1 MESRYVMYLLFLL
14 KRLSNFT
21 YRTTKVRI
29 VIQFKQGMEEN
40 YMNVIQLKEDKFR
53 EALRLSEYAFQY
65 KVDEERLQQQLTKMK
80 ESHEIYGIMEGE
92 DLAAKLHLIPFH
104 IYIGKEK
111 FKMGGVAGV
120 ATYPEYRRSG
130 YVKELLQYSLQT
142 MKKDG
147 YTVSMLHPFAVS
159 FYRKYG
165 WELCANLV
173 TCHMTKSD
181 LVMKKQVNGTVKRF
195 NKENHPEEVEKL
207 YEVFAERFSGMLV
220 REKNWWLQAVYDD
233 LTLAIYY
240 DENKKAAGYML
251 YKIENYK
258 MTVEEFVPLRNE
270 ARNGLWNFICQHDS
284 MIKELEMTVSENEP
298 LLYSLQEP
306 RVKTEIKPYFMG
318 RIVDVEQFLKQY
330 ELSWNNVQQEVILH
344 ITDAFAPWNN
354 VSVRL
359 ANHEITIMKEE
370 TIDKGIKLDINALS
384 TIMFGYKR
392 PLELNELEFI
402 SGSEE
407 EIQAFE
413 NIVPVRKAFI
423 YDFF

>member
-1 MESRYVMYLLFLL
+1 
-14 KRLSNFT
+14 
-21 YRTTKVRI
+21 
-29 VIQFKQGMEEN
+29 
-40 YMNVIQLKEDKFR
+40 MNVIRLKEDKFR

-65 KVDEERLQQQLTKMK
+65 KVEEERMQQQLTRMK
-80 ESHEIYGIMEGE
+80 ESHEVYGIMEGE

-130 YVKELLQYSLQT
+130 YVKELLQHSLQT

-147 YTVSMLHPFAVS
+147 YTVSMLHPFAVA

-165 WELCANLV
+165 WELCADLLV
-173 TCHMTKSD
+173 CHMTKSD

-195 NKENHPEEVEKL
+195 SKEHHPEEVEKL
-207 YEVFAERFSGMLV
+207 YETFAERFSGMLI
-220 REKNWWLQAVYDD
+220 RNEKWWLQVVYDD

-240 DENKKAAGYML
+240 DKDKTAAGYML
-251 YKIENYK
+251 YKIENNK
-258 MTVEEFVPLRNE
+258 MTVEEFVPLHNE

-284 MIKELEMTVSENEP
+284 MIKELEMTVSKNEP
-298 LLYSLQEP
+298 LLYTLQEP

-330 ELSWNNVQQEVILH
+330 ELNWNNVQQEVILN
-344 ITDAFAPWNN
+344 ITDSFAPWNN

-359 ANHEITIMKEE
+359 ANYEITIIEE
-370 TIDKGIKLDINALS
+370 PMDKGIKLDINALS
-384 TIMFGYKR
+384 TILLGYKR
-392 PLELNELEFI
+392 PLELNELELI

-413 NIVPVRKAFI
+413 KIVPVREAFI

>member
-1 MESRYVMYLLFLL
+1 MV
-14 KRLSNFT
+14 
-21 YRTTKVRI
+21 
-29 VIQFKQGMEEN
+29 QFKQGMGEK
-40 YMNVIQLKEDKFR
+40 YMNVIRLKEDKFK
-53 EALRLSEYAFQY
+53 EAIRLSEYAFQY
-65 KVDEERLQQQLTKMK
+65 KVEEERLQQQLTKMK

-130 YVKELLQYSLQT
+130 YVKELLQHSLQT

-165 WELCANLV
+165 WELCANLLV
-173 TCHMTKSD
+173 CQMTKSD
-181 LVMKKQVNGTVKRF
+181 LVMKKQVNGNVKRF
-195 NKENHPEEVEKL
+195 NKENHSEEVEKL
-207 YEVFAERFSGMLV
+207 YETFAKRFSGMLV
-220 REKNWWLQAVYDD
+220 RDEKWWLQAVYDD

-240 DENKKAAGYML
+240 DENKRAAGYML
-251 YKIENYK
+251 YKIENSK
-258 MTVEEFVPLRNE
+258 MTVEEFVPLHNE

-284 MIKELEMTVSENEP
+284 MIKELEMTISENEP
-298 LLYSLQEP
+298 LLYTLQEP
-306 RVKTEIKPYFMG
+306 RVKAEIKPYFMG

-330 ELSWNNVQQEVILH
+330 ELNWNNVQQEVILH
-344 ITDAFAPWNN
+344 ITDSFAPWNN

-413 NIVPVRKAFI
+413 NIVPARKAFI

>member
-1 MESRYVMYLLFLL
+1 
-14 KRLSNFT
+14 
-21 YRTTKVRI
+21 
-29 VIQFKQGMEEN
+29 
-40 YMNVIQLKEDKFR
+40 MNVIRLKEDKFK

-130 YVKELLQYSLQT
+130 YVKELLQNSLQT

-147 YTVSMLHPFAVS
+147 YTVSMLHPFAVA

-165 WELCANLV
+165 WELCANLLI
-173 TCHMTKSD
+173 CHMTKSD

-207 YEVFAERFSGMLV
+207 YETFAARFSGMLV
-220 REKNWWLQAVYDD
+220 RDEKWWLQAVYDD

-240 DENKKAAGYML
+240 DENKTAAGYML
-251 YKIENYK
+251 YKVENSK
-258 MTVEEFVPLRNE
+258 MTVEEFVPLHNE

-284 MIKELEMTVSENEP
+284 MIKELEMTISENEP
-298 LLYSLQEP
+298 LLYTLQEP
-306 RVKTEIKPYFMG
+306 RVKAEIKPYFMG

-330 ELSWNNVQQEVILH
+330 ELNWNNVQQEVLIH
-344 ITDAFAPWNN
+344 ITDSFAPWNN

-392 PLELNELEFI
+392 PLQLNELEFI

>member
-1 MESRYVMYLLFLL
+1 
-14 KRLSNFT
+14 
-21 YRTTKVRI
+21 
-29 VIQFKQGMEEN
+29 
-40 YMNVIQLKEDKFR
+40 MNVIRLKEDKFR
-53 EALRLSEYAFQY
+53 EVLRLSEYAFQY
-65 KVDEERLQQQLTKMK
+65 KVDEDRLHQQITKMK
-80 ESHEIYGIMEGE
+80 ESHEVYGIMEGE
-92 DLAAKLHLIPFH
+92 NLAAKLHLIPFH

-130 YVKELLQYSLQT
+130 YVKELLQHSLQT

-165 WELCANLV
+165 WELCANLLV
-173 TCHMTKSD
+173 CHMTKSD

-207 YEVFAERFSGMLV
+207 YETFAERFFGTLV
-220 REKNWWLQAVYDD
+220 RSEKWWLQAVYDD

-240 DENKKAAGYML
+240 DQNKTAAGYIL

-258 MTVEEFVPLRNE
+258 MTVDEFVPLHNE

-284 MIKELEMTVSENEP
+284 MIKDLEMTVSENEP
-298 LLYSLQEP
+298 LLYTLQEP
-306 RVKTEIKPYFMG
+306 RVKIEIKPYFMG

-330 ELSWNNVQQEVILH
+330 ELNWNNAQQEVILH
-344 ITDAFAPWNN
+344 IIDSFAPWNN
-354 VSVRL
+354 VTVSL
-359 ANHEITIMKEE
+359 ANHEITIIEE
-370 TIDKGIKLDINALS
+370 EIKDKGIRLDINALS

-392 PLELNELEFI
+392 PLELNELELI

-407 EIQAFE
+407 EIRAFE
-413 NIVPVRKAFI
+413 DIVPVREAFI

>member
-1 MESRYVMYLLFLL
+1 
-14 KRLSNFT
+14 
-21 YRTTKVRI
+21 
-29 VIQFKQGMEEN
+29 
-40 YMNVIQLKEDKFR
+40 MNVIQLKEDKFR

-130 YVKELLQYSLQT
+130 YVKELLQHSLQT

-240 DENKKAAGYML
+240 DENKRAVGYML

-258 MTVEEFVPLRNE
+258 MTVEEFVPLHNE

-330 ELSWNNVQQEVILH
+330 ELNWNNVQQEVILH

-354 VSVRL
+354 VTVRL
-359 ANHEITIMKEE
+359 ANHEITIVEE
-370 TIDKGIKLDINALS
+370 TTEKGIKLDINALS
-384 TIMFGYKR
+384 AIMFGYKR
-392 PLELNELEFI
+392 PLELNELELI
-402 SGSEE
+402 SGSDEA
-407 EIQAFE
+407 IRSIE
-413 NIVPVRKAFI
+413 NLVPVRKPFI

>member
-1 MESRYVMYLLFLL
+1 
-14 KRLSNFT
+14 
-21 YRTTKVRI
+21 
-29 VIQFKQGMEEN
+29 
-40 YMNVIQLKEDKFR
+40 MNVIRLKKDKFR

-65 KVDEERLQQQLTKMK
+65 KVEGERMQQQLTKMK
-80 ESHEIYGIMEGE
+80 ESHEVYGIMEGE

-104 IYIGKEK
+104 IYIGKER

-130 YVKELLQYSLQT
+130 YVKELLQHSLQT

-147 YTVSMLHPFAVS
+147 YTVSMLHPFAVA

-165 WELCANLV
+165 WELCADLLV
-173 TCHMTKSD
+173 CHMTKSD

-195 NKENHPEEVEKL
+195 NKEHHPEEVEKL
-207 YEVFAERFSGMLV
+207 YETFAERFSGMLV
-220 REKNWWLQAVYDD
+220 RNEKWWLQAVYDD

-240 DENKKAAGYML
+240 DENKTAAGYML
-251 YKIENYK
+251 YKIENNK
-258 MTVEEFVPLRNE
+258 MIVEEFVPLHNE

-284 MIKELEMTVSENEP
+284 MIKELEMTVSKNEP
-298 LLYSLQEP
+298 LLYTLQEP

-330 ELSWNNVQQEVILH
+330 ELNWNNVQQEVILH
-344 ITDAFAPWNN
+344 ITDSFAPWNN

-359 ANHEITIMKEE
+359 ANYEITIIEE
-370 TIDKGIKLDINALS
+370 PMDKGIKLDINALS
-384 TIMFGYKR
+384 TILFGYKR
-392 PLELNELEFI
+392 PLELNELELI

-407 EIQAFE
+407 EIRAFE
-413 NIVPVRKAFI
+413 NVVPVHKPFI

>member
-1 MESRYVMYLLFLL
+1 
-14 KRLSNFT
+14 
-21 YRTTKVRI
+21 
-29 VIQFKQGMEEN
+29 
-40 YMNVIQLKEDKFR
+40 MNVIQLKEDKFR

-65 KVDEERLQQQLTKMK
+65 KVNEERLQQQITRMK

-104 IYIGKEK
+104 IYIGKET

-130 YVKELLQYSLQT
+130 YVKELLQHSLQT

-147 YTVSMLHPFAVS
+147 YTVSMLHPFSVS

-165 WELCANLV
+165 WELCANLLV
-173 TCHMTKSD
+173 CHMTKSD

-207 YEVFAERFSGMLV
+207 YEIFAERFSGMLV
-220 REKNWWLQAVYDD
+220 REKNWWLQVVYDD
-233 LTLAIYY
+233 LALAIYY
-240 DENKKAAGYML
+240 DENKTAAGYML

-258 MTVEEFVPLRNE
+258 MTVEEFVPLHNE

-298 LLYSLQEP
+298 LLYTLQEP
-306 RVKTEIKPYFMG
+306 RVKTEVKPYFMG

-330 ELSWNNVQQEVILH
+330 ELNWNNVQQEVILH

-354 VSVRL
+354 VTVRL
-359 ANHEITIMKEE
+359 ANHEITIVEE
-370 TIDKGIKLDINALS
+370 TTEKGIKLDINALS

-392 PLELNELEFI
+392 PLELNELELI

-407 EIQAFE
+407 AMRSFE
-413 NIVPVRKAFI
+413 NLVPVRKPFI

>member
-1 MESRYVMYLLFLL
+1 
-14 KRLSNFT
+14 
-21 YRTTKVRI
+21 
-29 VIQFKQGMEEN
+29 
-40 YMNVIQLKEDKFR
+40 MNVIRLKEDKFK

-65 KVDEERLQQQLTKMK
+65 KVEEERLQQQLTKMK
-80 ESHEIYGIMEGE
+80 EIHEIYGIMEGE

-165 WELCANLV
+165 WELCANLLV
-173 TCHMTKSD
+173 CQMTKSD
-181 LVMKKQVNGTVKRF
+181 LVMKKQVNGNVKRF
-195 NKENHPEEVEKL
+195 NKENHSEEVEKL
-207 YEVFAERFSGMLV
+207 YETFAKRFSGMLV
-220 REKNWWLQAVYDD
+220 RDEKWWLQAVYDD

-240 DENKKAAGYML
+240 DENKRAAGYML
-251 YKIENYK
+251 YKIENSK
-258 MTVEEFVPLRNE
+258 MTVEEFVPLHNE
-270 ARNGLWNFICQHDS
+270 ARNGLWNFIRQHDS
-284 MIKELEMTVSENEP
+284 MIKELEMTISENEP
-298 LLYSLQEP
+298 LLYTLQEP
-306 RVKTEIKPYFMG
+306 RVKAEIKPYFMG

-330 ELSWNNVQQEVILH
+330 ELNWNNVQQEVILH
-344 ITDAFAPWNN
+344 ITDSFAPWNN

-359 ANHEITIMKEE
+359 ANREIKIMKEE

-402 SGSEE
+402 TGSEE

>member
-1 MESRYVMYLLFLL
+1 
-14 KRLSNFT
+14 
-21 YRTTKVRI
+21 
-29 VIQFKQGMEEN
+29 
-40 YMNVIQLKEDKFR
+40 MNVIQLKEDKFR

-130 YVKELLQYSLQT
+130 YVKELLQDSLQT

-240 DENKKAAGYML
+240 DENKRAAGYML

-258 MTVEEFVPLRNE
+258 MTVEEFVPLHNE

-284 MIKELEMTVSENEP
+284 MIKELEMTVSENET

-330 ELSWNNVQQEVILH
+330 ELNWNNVQQEVILH

-354 VSVRL
+354 VTVRL
-359 ANHEITIMKEE
+359 ANHEITIVEE
-370 TIDKGIKLDINALS
+370 TTEKGIKLDINALS
-384 TIMFGYKR
+384 AIMFGYKR
-392 PLELNELEFI
+392 PLELNELELI
-402 SGSEE
+402 SGSDEA
-407 EIQAFE
+407 IRSIE
-413 NIVPVRKAFI
+413 NLVPVRKPFI

>member
-1 MESRYVMYLLFLL
+1 
-14 KRLSNFT
+14 
-21 YRTTKVRI
+21 
-29 VIQFKQGMEEN
+29 
-40 YMNVIQLKEDKFR
+40 MNVIRLKEDKFK
-53 EALRLSEYAFQY
+53 EALCLSEYAFQY
-65 KVDEERLQQQLTKMK
+65 KVEEERLQQQLTKMK
-80 ESHEIYGIMEGE
+80 ESHEIYGIIEGE
-92 DLAAKLHLIPFH
+92 DLAAKLHLIPFQ
-104 IYIGKEK
+104 IYIGKEN

-130 YVKELLQYSLQT
+130 YVKELLQHSLQT

-165 WELCANLV
+165 WELCANLLV
-173 TCHMTKSD
+173 CQMTKSD

-195 NKENHPEEVEKL
+195 NKENHSEEVEKL
-207 YEVFAERFSGMLV
+207 YETFAKRFSGMLV
-220 REKNWWLQAVYDD
+220 RDEKWWLQAVYDD

-240 DENKKAAGYML
+240 DENKRAAGYML
-251 YKIENYK
+251 YKIENSK
-258 MTVEEFVPLRNE
+258 MTVEEFVPLHNE

-284 MIKELEMTVSENEP
+284 MIKELEMTISENEP
-298 LLYSLQEP
+298 LLYTLQEP
-306 RVKTEIKPYFMG
+306 RVKAEIKPYFMG

-330 ELSWNNVQQEVILH
+330 ELNWNNVQQEVILH
-344 ITDAFAPWNN
+344 ITDSFAPWNN

-359 ANHEITIMKEE
+359 ANQEITIMKEE

-402 SGSEE
+402 TGSEE

-413 NIVPVRKAFI
+413 NIVPARKAFI

>member
-1 MESRYVMYLLFLL
+1 
-14 KRLSNFT
+14 
-21 YRTTKVRI
+21 
-29 VIQFKQGMEEN
+29 MEEK
-40 YMNVIQLKEDKFR
+40 YMNVIRLKEDKFR

-65 KVDEERLQQQLTKMK
+65 KVDEDRLQQQITKMK
-80 ESHEIYGIMEGE
+80 ESHEVYGIMEGE
-92 DLAAKLHLIPFH
+92 NLAAKLHLIPFH

-130 YVKELLQYSLQT
+130 YVKELLQHSLQT

-165 WELCANLV
+165 WELCSNLLV
-173 TCHMTKSD
+173 CHMTKSD

-195 NKENHPEEVEKL
+195 NKESHPEEVEKL
-207 YEVFAERFSGMLV
+207 YETFAERFSGMLV
-220 REKNWWLQAVYDD
+220 RNEKWWLQAVYDD

-240 DENKKAAGYML
+240 DKNQTAAGYML

-258 MTVEEFVPLRNE
+258 MTVDEFVPLHNE
-270 ARNGLWNFICQHDS
+270 ARKGLWNFICQHDS
-284 MIKELEMTVSENEP
+284 MIKELEMTVSENEQ
-298 LLYSLQEP
+298 LLYTLQEP

-330 ELSWNNVQQEVILH
+330 ELNWNNVQQEVILH
-344 ITDAFAPWNN
+344 ITDSFAQWNN
-354 VSVRL
+354 ITVRI
-359 ANHEITIMKEE
+359 ANHEITIIEE
-370 TIDKGIKLDINALS
+370 PIDKGIKLDINALS
-384 TIMFGYKR
+384 TILFGYKR
-392 PLELNELEFI
+392 PLELNELELI

-407 EIQAFE
+407 EIRAFE
-413 NIVPVRKAFI
+413 NVVPVRKPFI

>member
-1 MESRYVMYLLFLL
+1 
-14 KRLSNFT
+14 
-21 YRTTKVRI
+21 
-29 VIQFKQGMEEN
+29 MEEK
-40 YMNVIQLKEDKFR
+40 YMNVIRLKEDKFR

-65 KVDEERLQQQLTKMK
+65 KVDEDRLQQQITKMK
-80 ESHEIYGIMEGE
+80 ESHEVYGIMEGE
-92 DLAAKLHLIPFH
+92 NLAAKLHLIPFH

-130 YVKELLQYSLQT
+130 YVKELLQHSLQT

-165 WELCANLV
+165 WELCANLLV
-173 TCHMTKSD
+173 CHMTKSD

-195 NKENHPEEVEKL
+195 NKESHPEEVEKL
-207 YEVFAERFSGMLV
+207 YETFAERFSGMLV
-220 REKNWWLQAVYDD
+220 RNEKWWLQAVYDD

-240 DENKKAAGYML
+240 DENQTAAGYML

-258 MTVEEFVPLRNE
+258 MTVEEFVPLHDE

-284 MIKELEMTVSENEP
+284 MIKDLEMTVSENEP
-298 LLYSLQEP
+298 LLYTLQEP
-306 RVKTEIKPYFMG
+306 RVKTEIKPYFMA

-330 ELSWNNVQQEVILH
+330 ELNWNNVQQEVILH
-344 ITDAFAPWNN
+344 ITDSFAQWNN
-354 VSVRL
+354 ITVRI
-359 ANHEITIMKEE
+359 ANHEITIIEE
-370 TIDKGIKLDINALS
+370 PIDKGIKLDINALS
-384 TIMFGYKR
+384 TILFGYRR
-392 PLELNELEFI
+392 PLELNELELI

-407 EIQAFE
+407 EIRAFE
-413 NIVPVRKAFI
+413 NVVPVRKPFI

>member
-1 MESRYVMYLLFLL
+1 
-14 KRLSNFT
+14 
-21 YRTTKVRI
+21 
-29 VIQFKQGMEEN
+29 
-40 YMNVIQLKEDKFR
+40 MNVIRLKEDKFR

-65 KVDEERLQQQLTKMK
+65 KVEEDRLQRQLTRMK
-80 ESHEIYGIMEGE
+80 ESHEVYGIMEGN

-104 IYIGKEK
+104 IYIGKET

-130 YVKELLQYSLQT
+130 YVKELLQHSLQT

-147 YTVSMLHPFAVS
+147 YTVSMLHPFAVA

-165 WELCANLV
+165 WELCANLLV
-173 TCHMTKSD
+173 CHMTKSD

-195 NKENHPEEVEKL
+195 NKENHSEEVEEL
-207 YEVFAERFSGMLV
+207 YETFAERFSGMLV
-220 REKNWWLQAVYDD
+220 RNEKWWLQAVYDD

-240 DENKKAAGYML
+240 DENKTAAGYML
-251 YKIENYK
+251 YKIEKSK
-258 MTVEEFVPLRNE
+258 MTVEEFVPLHNE

-284 MIKELEMTVSENEP
+284 MIKELEMTVSENEQ
-298 LLYSLQEP
+298 LLYTLQEP

-330 ELSWNNVQQEVILH
+330 ELNWNNIQQEIILH
-344 ITDAFAPWNN
+344 ITDSFAPWNN

-359 ANHEITIMKEE
+359 ANYEITIIEE
-370 TIDKGIKLDINALS
+370 PMDKGIKLDINALS
-384 TIMFGYKR
+384 TILLGYKR
-392 PLELNELEFI
+392 PLELNELELI
-402 SGSEE
+402 NGSEE
-407 EIQAFE
+407 EIRAFE
-413 NIVPVRKAFI
+413 KIVPVREAFI

>member
-1 MESRYVMYLLFLL
+1 
-14 KRLSNFT
+14 
-21 YRTTKVRI
+21 
-29 VIQFKQGMEEN
+29 MEEK
-40 YMNVIQLKEDKFR
+40 YMNVIRLKEDKFR

-65 KVDEERLQQQLTKMK
+65 KVDEDRLQQQITKMK
-80 ESHEIYGIMEGE
+80 ESHEVYGIMEGE
-92 DLAAKLHLIPFH
+92 NLAAKLHLIPFH

-130 YVKELLQYSLQT
+130 YVKELLQHSLQT

-165 WELCANLV
+165 WELCANFLV
-173 TCHMTKSD
+173 CHMTKSD

-195 NKENHPEEVEKL
+195 NKESHPEEVEKL
-207 YEVFAERFSGMLV
+207 YETFAELFSGMLV
-220 REKNWWLQAVYDD
+220 RNEKWWLQAVYDD

-240 DENKKAAGYML
+240 DENQTAAGYML

-258 MTVEEFVPLRNE
+258 MTVEEFVPLHNE

-284 MIKELEMTVSENEP
+284 MIKDLEMTVSENEP
-298 LLYSLQEP
+298 LLYTLQEP

-330 ELSWNNVQQEVILH
+330 ELNWNNVQQEVILH
-344 ITDAFAPWNN
+344 ITDSFAQWNN
-354 VSVRL
+354 ITVRI
-359 ANHEITIMKEE
+359 ANHEITIIEE
-370 TIDKGIKLDINALS
+370 PIDKGIKLDINALS
-384 TIMFGYKR
+384 TILFGYRR
-392 PLELNELEFI
+392 PLELNELELI

-407 EIQAFE
+407 EIRAFE
-413 NIVPVRKAFI
+413 SVVPVRKPFI

>member
-1 MESRYVMYLLFLL
+1 
-14 KRLSNFT
+14 
-21 YRTTKVRI
+21 
-29 VIQFKQGMEEN
+29 
-40 YMNVIQLKEDKFR
+40 MNVIRLKEDKFR
-53 EALRLSEYAFQY
+53 EALCLSEYAFQY
-65 KVDEERLQQQLTKMK
+65 KVDEDRLQQQLTRMK
-80 ESHEIYGIMEGE
+80 ESHEVYGIMEGN

-130 YVKELLQYSLQT
+130 YVKELLQHSLQT

-147 YTVSMLHPFAVS
+147 YTVSMLHPFAVA

-165 WELCANLV
+165 WELCANLLV
-173 TCHMTKSD
+173 CHMTKSD
-181 LVMKKQVNGTVKRF
+181 LVMKKQVIGTVKRF
-195 NKENHPEEVEKL
+195 NKENHSEEVEKL
-207 YEVFAERFSGMLV
+207 YETFAERFSGMLV
-220 REKNWWLQAVYDD
+220 RNEKWWLQAVYED

-240 DENKKAAGYML
+240 DENKTAAGYML
-251 YKIENYK
+251 YKIEKSK
-258 MTVEEFVPLRNE
+258 MTVEEFVPLHNE

-284 MIKELEMTVSENEP
+284 MIKELEMTVSENEQ
-298 LLYSLQEP
+298 LLYTLQEP

-330 ELSWNNVQQEVILH
+330 ELNWNNVQQELILH
-344 ITDAFAPWNN
+344 ITDSFAPWNN

-359 ANHEITIMKEE
+359 ANYEITIIEE
-370 TIDKGIKLDINALS
+370 PMDKGIKLDINALS
-384 TIMFGYKR
+384 TILLGYKR
-392 PLELNELEFI
+392 PLELNELELI
-402 SGSEE
+402 SGREE

-413 NIVPVRKAFI
+413 KIVPVRDAFI

>member
-1 MESRYVMYLLFLL
+1 
-14 KRLSNFT
+14 
-21 YRTTKVRI
+21 
-29 VIQFKQGMEEN
+29 
-40 YMNVIQLKEDKFR
+40 MNVMQLKEDKFR

-92 DLAAKLHLIPFH
+92 ELAAKLHLIPFH

-130 YVKELLQYSLQT
+130 YVKELLQHSLQT

-173 TCHMTKSD
+173 ICHMTKSD

-240 DENKKAAGYML
+240 DENKRAAGYML

-258 MTVEEFVPLRNE
+258 MTVEEFVPLHNE

-330 ELSWNNVQQEVILH
+330 KLSWNNVQQQIILH

-354 VSVRL
+354 VAVRL
-359 ANHEITIMKEE
+359 ANHEITIVEE
-370 TIDKGIKLDINALS
+370 TTEKGIKLDITALS
-384 TIMFGYKR
+384 AIMLGYKR
-392 PLELNELEFI
+392 PLELNELELI
-402 SGSEE
+402 SGSDKA
-407 EIQAFE
+407 IRSFE
-413 NIVPVRKAFI
+413 NVVPVRKPFI

>member
-1 MESRYVMYLLFLL
+1 
-14 KRLSNFT
+14 
-21 YRTTKVRI
+21 
-29 VIQFKQGMEEN
+29 
-40 YMNVIQLKEDKFR
+40 MNVIRLKEDKFR

-65 KVDEERLQQQLTKMK
+65 KVDEDRLQQQITKMK
-80 ESHEIYGIMEGE
+80 ESHEVYGIMEGE
-92 DLAAKLHLIPFH
+92 NLAAKLHLIPFH

-130 YVKELLQYSLQT
+130 YVKELLQHSLQT

-165 WELCANLV
+165 WELCANLLV
-173 TCHMTKSD
+173 CHMTKSD

-195 NKENHPEEVEKL
+195 NKENHQEEVEKL
-207 YEVFAERFSGMLV
+207 YETFAERFSGMLV
-220 REKNWWLQAVYDD
+220 RNEKWWLQAVYDD

-240 DENKKAAGYML
+240 DENKTAAGYML
-251 YKIENYK
+251 YKIEKSK
-258 MTVEEFVPLRNE
+258 MTVEEFVPLHNE

-284 MIKELEMTVSENEP
+284 MIKDLEMTVSENEP
-298 LLYSLQEP
+298 FLYTLQEP

-330 ELSWNNVQQEVILH
+330 ELNWNNVQQEVILH
-344 ITDAFAPWNN
+344 ITDSFAQWNN
-354 VSVRL
+354 ITVRI
-359 ANHEITIMKEE
+359 ANHEITIIEE
-370 TIDKGIKLDINALS
+370 PIDKGIKLDINALS
-384 TIMFGYKR
+384 TILFGYKR
-392 PLELNELEFI
+392 PLELNELELI

-407 EIQAFE
+407 EIRAFE
-413 NIVPVRKAFI
+413 NVVPVRKPFI

>member
-1 MESRYVMYLLFLL
+1 
-14 KRLSNFT
+14 
-21 YRTTKVRI
+21 
-29 VIQFKQGMEEN
+29 
-40 YMNVIQLKEDKFR
+40 MNAIQLKEDKFR

-65 KVDEERLQQQLTKMK
+65 KVDEERMQQQLTKMK
-80 ESHEIYGIMEGE
+80 ESHEVYGIMEGE

-130 YVKELLQYSLQT
+130 YVKELLQHSLQT

-147 YTVSMLHPFAVS
+147 FTVSMLHPFAVT

-165 WELCANLV
+165 WELCANLLV
-173 TCHMTKSD
+173 CHLTKSD

-207 YEVFAERFSGMLV
+207 YETFAERFSGMLV
-220 REKNWWLQAVYDD
+220 RNEKWWLQAVYED

-240 DENKKAAGYML
+240 DENKTAAGYML

-258 MTVEEFVPLRNE
+258 MTVDEFVPLHNE

-284 MIKELEMTVSENEP
+284 MIKEFEMTVSENEQ
-298 LLYSLQEP
+298 LLYTLQEP

-330 ELSWNNVQQEVILH
+330 ELNWNNVQQEVILH
-344 ITDAFAPWNN
+344 ITDSFAPWNN

-359 ANHEITIMKEE
+359 ANYEIAIIEE
-370 TIDKGIKLDINALS
+370 PMDKGINLDINALS
-384 TIMFGYKR
+384 TILLGYKR
-392 PLELNELEFI
+392 PLELNELELI

-407 EIQAFE
+407 EIRAFE
-413 NIVPVRKAFI
+413 NVVPVRKSFI

>member
-1 MESRYVMYLLFLL
+1 
-14 KRLSNFT
+14 
-21 YRTTKVRI
+21 
-29 VIQFKQGMEEN
+29 
-40 YMNVIQLKEDKFR
+40 MNVIRLKEDKFK

-65 KVDEERLQQQLTKMK
+65 KVEEERLQQQLTKMK

-130 YVKELLQYSLQT
+130 YVKELLQDSLQT

-165 WELCANLV
+165 WELCANLLL
-173 TCHMTKSD
+173 CQMTKSD
-181 LVMKKQVNGTVKRF
+181 LVMRKQVNGTVKRF
-195 NKENHPEEVEKL
+195 NKENHSEEVEKL
-207 YEVFAERFSGMLV
+207 YETFAKCFSGMLV
-220 REKNWWLQAVYDD
+220 RDEKWWLQAVYDD

-240 DENKKAAGYML
+240 DKNKTAAGYML
-251 YKIENYK
+251 YKIENNK
-258 MTVEEFVPLRNE
+258 MTVEEFVPLHNE

-284 MIKELEMTVSENEP
+284 MIKELEMTISENEP
-298 LLYSLQEP
+298 LLYTLEEP
-306 RVKTEIKPYFMG
+306 RVKAEIKPYFMG

-330 ELSWNNVQQEVILH
+330 ELNWNNVQQEVILH
-344 ITDAFAPWNN
+344 ITDSFAPWNN

-384 TIMFGYKR
+384 AIMFGYKR

-402 SGSEE
+402 TGSEE

>member
-1 MESRYVMYLLFLL
+1 
-14 KRLSNFT
+14 
-21 YRTTKVRI
+21 
-29 VIQFKQGMEEN
+29 
-40 YMNVIQLKEDKFR
+40 MNVIRLKEDKFR

-65 KVDEERLQQQLTKMK
+65 KVEEERMQQQITKMK
-80 ESHEIYGIMEGE
+80 ESHEVYGIMEGE
-92 DLAAKLHLIPFH
+92 NLAAKLHLIPFH

-130 YVKELLQYSLQT
+130 YVKELLQHSLQT

-165 WELCANLV
+165 WELCANLLV
-173 TCHMTKSD
+173 CHMTKSD
-181 LVMKKQVNGTVKRF
+181 LVMTKQVNGTVKRF

-207 YEVFAERFSGMLV
+207 YETFAERFSGMLV
-220 REKNWWLQAVYDD
+220 RNEKWWLQAVYDD

-240 DENKKAAGYML
+240 DENKTAAGYML
-251 YKIENYK
+251 YKIEKSK
-258 MTVEEFVPLRNE
+258 MTVEEFVPLHNE

-284 MIKELEMTVSENEP
+284 MIKELEMTVSENEQ
-298 LLYSLQEP
+298 LLYTLQEP

-330 ELSWNNVQQEVILH
+330 ELNWNNVQQEVILH
-344 ITDAFAPWNN
+344 ITDSFAQWNN
-354 VSVRL
+354 ITVRL
-359 ANHEITIMKEE
+359 ANHEITIIEE
-370 TIDKGIKLDINALS
+370 PMDKGIKLDINALS
-384 TIMFGYKR
+384 TILFGYRR
-392 PLELNELEFI
+392 PLELNELELI

-407 EIQAFE
+407 EIRAFE
-413 NIVPVRKAFI
+413 NVVPVRKPFI

>member
-1 MESRYVMYLLFLL
+1 
-14 KRLSNFT
+14 
-21 YRTTKVRI
+21 
-29 VIQFKQGMEEN
+29 MEEK
-40 YMNVIQLKEDKFR
+40 YMNVIRLKEDKFR

-65 KVDEERLQQQLTKMK
+65 KVDEDRLQQQITKMK
-80 ESHEIYGIMEGE
+80 ESHEVYGIMEGE
-92 DLAAKLHLIPFH
+92 NLAAKLHLIPFH

-130 YVKELLQYSLQT
+130 YVKELLQHSLQT

-165 WELCANLV
+165 WELCANLLV
-173 TCHMTKSD
+173 CHMTKSD
-181 LVMKKQVNGTVKRF
+181 LVMTKQVNGTVKRF

-207 YEVFAERFSGMLV
+207 YETFAERFSGMLV
-220 REKNWWLQAVYDD
+220 RNEKWWLQAVYDD

-240 DENKKAAGYML
+240 DENKTAAGYML
-251 YKIENYK
+251 YKIEKSK
-258 MTVEEFVPLRNE
+258 MTVEEFVPLHNE

-284 MIKELEMTVSENEP
+284 MIKELEMTVSENEQ
-298 LLYSLQEP
+298 LLYTLQEP

-330 ELSWNNVQQEVILH
+330 ELNWNNVQQEVILH
-344 ITDAFAPWNN
+344 ITDSFAQWNN
-354 VSVRL
+354 ITVRL
-359 ANHEITIMKEE
+359 ANHEITIIEE
-370 TIDKGIKLDINALS
+370 PMDKGIKLDINALS
-384 TIMFGYKR
+384 TILFGYRR
-392 PLELNELEFI
+392 PLELNELELI

-407 EIQAFE
+407 EIRAFE
-413 NIVPVRKAFI
+413 NVVPVRKPFI

>member
-1 MESRYVMYLLFLL
+1 
-14 KRLSNFT
+14 
-21 YRTTKVRI
+21 
-29 VIQFKQGMEEN
+29 
-40 YMNVIQLKEDKFR
+40 MNVIRLKEDKFK

-65 KVDEERLQQQLTKMK
+65 KVEEERLQQQLTKMK

-130 YVKELLQYSLQT
+130 YVKELLQHSLQT

-147 YTVSMLHPFAVS
+147 YTVSMLHPFAVP

-165 WELCANLV
+165 WELCANLLV
-173 TCHMTKSD
+173 CQMTKSD

-207 YEVFAERFSGMLV
+207 YETFAKCFSGMLV
-220 REKNWWLQAVYDD
+220 RDEKWWLQAVYDD
-233 LTLAIYY
+233 LTVAIYY
-240 DENKKAAGYML
+240 DENKTAAGYML
-251 YKIENYK
+251 YKIENSK
-258 MTVEEFVPLRNE
+258 MTVEEFVPLHNE

-284 MIKELEMTVSENEP
+284 MIKELEMTISENEP
-298 LLYSLQEP
+298 LLYTLQEP
-306 RVKTEIKPYFMG
+306 RVKAEIKPYFMG
-318 RIVDVEQFLKQY
+318 RIVDVEQLLKQY
-330 ELSWNNVQQEVILH
+330 ELNWNNAQQEVILH
-344 ITDAFAPWNN
+344 ITDSFAPWNN

-370 TIDKGIKLDINALS
+370 TIDRGIKLDINALS

>member
-1 MESRYVMYLLFLL
+1 
-14 KRLSNFT
+14 
-21 YRTTKVRI
+21 
-29 VIQFKQGMEEN
+29 
-40 YMNVIQLKEDKFR
+40 MNVIQLKEDKFR

-65 KVDEERLQQQLTKMK
+65 KVNEERLQQQITRMK

-104 IYIGKEK
+104 IYIGKET

-130 YVKELLQYSLQT
+130 YVKELLQHSLQT

-147 YTVSMLHPFAVS
+147 YTVSMLHPFSVS

-165 WELCANLV
+165 WELCANLLV
-173 TCHMTKSD
+173 CHMTKSD

-207 YEVFAERFSGMLV
+207 YEIFAERFSGMLV
-220 REKNWWLQAVYDD
+220 REKNWWLQVVYDD
-233 LTLAIYY
+233 LALAIYY
-240 DENKKAAGYML
+240 DENKTAAGYML

-258 MTVEEFVPLRNE
+258 MTVEEFVPLHNE

-298 LLYSLQEP
+298 LLYTLQEP
-306 RVKTEIKPYFMG
+306 RVKTEVKPYFMG

-330 ELSWNNVQQEVILH
+330 ELNWNNVQQEVILH

-354 VSVRL
+354 VTVRL
-359 ANHEITIMKEE
+359 ANHEITIVEE
-370 TIDKGIKLDINALS
+370 TTEKGIKLDINALS

-392 PLELNELEFI
+392 PLELNELELI

-407 EIQAFE
+407 AMWSFE
-413 NIVPVRKAFI
+413 NLVPVRKPFI

>member
-1 MESRYVMYLLFLL
+1 
-14 KRLSNFT
+14 
-21 YRTTKVRI
+21 
-29 VIQFKQGMEEN
+29 
-40 YMNVIQLKEDKFR
+40 MNVIQLKEDKFR

-65 KVDEERLQQQLTKMK
+65 KVDEGRLQQQLTKMK

-111 FKMGGVAGV
+111 FKMGGIAGV

-130 YVKELLQYSLQT
+130 YVKELLQHSLQT

-165 WELCANLV
+165 WELCANLLV
-173 TCHMTKSD
+173 CHMIKSD
-181 LVMKKQVNGTVKRF
+181 LVMKKQVSGTVKRF

-207 YEVFAERFSGMLV
+207 YETFAERFSGMLV

-240 DENKKAAGYML
+240 DENKTAAGYML

-258 MTVEEFVPLRNE
+258 MTVEEFVPLHNE

-298 LLYSLQEP
+298 LLYALQEP

-330 ELSWNNVQQEVILH
+330 ELNWNNVQQEVILN

-354 VSVRL
+354 VTVRL
-359 ANHEITIMKEE
+359 ANHEITIVEE
-370 TIDKGIKLDINALS
+370 STEKGIKLDINALS
-384 TIMFGYKR
+384 AIMFGYKR
-392 PLELNELEFI
+392 PLELNELELI
-402 SGSEE
+402 SGSDE
-407 EIQAFE
+407 EIRLFE
-413 NIVPVRKAFI
+413 NVVPVRKPFI

>member
-1 MESRYVMYLLFLL
+1 
-14 KRLSNFT
+14 
-21 YRTTKVRI
+21 
-29 VIQFKQGMEEN
+29 MEEN

-80 ESHEIYGIMEGE
+80 ESHKIYGIMEGE

-195 NKENHPEEVEKL
+195 NKENHPKEVEKL

-258 MTVEEFVPLRNE
+258 MTVEEFVPLHNE

>member
-1 MESRYVMYLLFLL
+1 
-14 KRLSNFT
+14 
-21 YRTTKVRI
+21 
-29 VIQFKQGMEEN
+29 
-40 YMNVIQLKEDKFR
+40 MNVIRLKEDKFR

-65 KVDEERLQQQLTKMK
+65 KVEEERMQQQLTKMK
-80 ESHEIYGIMEGE
+80 ESHEVYGIMEGE
-92 DLAAKLHLIPFH
+92 NLAAKLHLIPFH

-165 WELCANLV
+165 WELCANLLV
-173 TCHMTKSD
+173 CHMTKSD

-195 NKENHPEEVEKL
+195 NKENHQEEVEKL
-207 YEVFAERFSGMLV
+207 YETFAERFSGMLV
-220 REKNWWLQAVYDD
+220 RNEKWWLQAVYDD

-240 DENKKAAGYML
+240 DENKTAAGYML
-251 YKIENYK
+251 YKIEKSK
-258 MTVEEFVPLRNE
+258 MTVEEFVPLHNE

-284 MIKELEMTVSENEP
+284 MIKDLEMTVSENEP
-298 LLYSLQEP
+298 LLYTLQEP
-306 RVKTEIKPYFMG
+306 RVKAEIKPYFMG

-330 ELSWNNVQQEVILH
+330 ELNWNNVQQEVILH
-344 ITDAFAPWNN
+344 ITDSFAQWNN
-354 VSVRL
+354 ITVRL
-359 ANHEITIMKEE
+359 ANHEITIIEE
-370 TIDKGIKLDINALS
+370 PIDKGIKLDINALS
-384 TIMFGYKR
+384 TILFGYKR
-392 PLELNELEFI
+392 PLDLNELELI

-407 EIQAFE
+407 EIRAFE
-413 NIVPVRKAFI
+413 NVVPVRKPFI

>member
-1 MESRYVMYLLFLL
+1 M
-14 KRLSNFT
+14 
-21 YRTTKVRI
+21 
-29 VIQFKQGMEEN
+29 IQFNQGMEEN
-40 YMNVIQLKEDKFR
+40 YMNVIQLQEDKFR

-65 KVDEERLQQQLTKMK
+65 KVNEERLQQQITRMK

-104 IYIGKEK
+104 IYIGKET

-130 YVKELLQYSLQT
+130 YVKELLQHSLQT

-147 YTVSMLHPFAVS
+147 YTVSMLHPFSVS

-165 WELCANLV
+165 WELCADLLV
-173 TCHMTKSD
+173 CHMTKSD

-207 YEVFAERFSGMLV
+207 YETFAERVSGMLV
-220 REKNWWLQAVYDD
+220 REKNWWLQVVYDD
-233 LTLAIYY
+233 LALAIYY
-240 DENKKAAGYML
+240 DENQTAAGYML

-258 MTVEEFVPLRNE
+258 MTVEEFVPLHNE

-298 LLYSLQEP
+298 LLYTLQEP
-306 RVKTEIKPYFMG
+306 RVKTEVKPYFMG

-330 ELSWNNVQQEVILH
+330 EFNWNDVQQEVILH
-344 ITDAFAPWNN
+344 ITDSFAPWNN
-354 VSVRL
+354 VVVRL
-359 ANHEITIMKEE
+359 ANHELTIVEE
-370 TIDKGIKLDINALS
+370 ATEKGIKLDINALS

-392 PLELNELEFI
+392 PLELNELELI

-407 EIQAFE
+407 AMRSFE
-413 NIVPVRKAFI
+413 NLVPVRKPFI

>member
-1 MESRYVMYLLFLL
+1 
-14 KRLSNFT
+14 
-21 YRTTKVRI
+21 
-29 VIQFKQGMEEN
+29 
-40 YMNVIQLKEDKFR
+40 MNVIRLKEDKFR

-65 KVDEERLQQQLTKMK
+65 KVEEERMQQQLTRMK
-80 ESHEIYGIMEGE
+80 ESHEVYGIMEGE

-130 YVKELLQYSLQT
+130 YVKELLQHSLQT

-147 YTVSMLHPFAVS
+147 YTVSMLHPFAVA

-165 WELCANLV
+165 WELCADLLV
-173 TCHMTKSD
+173 CHMTKSD

-195 NKENHPEEVEKL
+195 SKEHHPEEVEKL
-207 YEVFAERFSGMLV
+207 YETFAERFSGMLI
-220 REKNWWLQAVYDD
+220 RNEKWWLQVVYDD

-240 DENKKAAGYML
+240 DKDKTAAGYML
-251 YKIENYK
+251 YKIENNK
-258 MTVEEFVPLRNE
+258 MIVEEFVPLHNE

-284 MIKELEMTVSENEP
+284 MIKELEMTVSKNEP
-298 LLYSLQEP
+298 LLYTLQEP

-330 ELSWNNVQQEVILH
+330 ELNWNNVQQEVILH
-344 ITDAFAPWNN
+344 ITDSFAPWNN

-359 ANHEITIMKEE
+359 VNYEVTIIEE
-370 TIDKGIKLDINALS
+370 PMDKGIKLDINALS
-384 TIMFGYKR
+384 TILLGYKR
-392 PLELNELEFI
+392 PLELNELELI

-407 EIQAFE
+407 EIRAFE
-413 NIVPVRKAFI
+413 NVVPVHKPFI

>member
-1 MESRYVMYLLFLL
+1 
-14 KRLSNFT
+14 
-21 YRTTKVRI
+21 
-29 VIQFKQGMEEN
+29 
-40 YMNVIQLKEDKFR
+40 MNVIRLKEDKFR

-65 KVDEERLQQQLTKMK
+65 KVEEERMQQQLTKMK
-80 ESHEIYGIMEGE
+80 ESHEVYGIMEGE
-92 DLAAKLHLIPFH
+92 DLAGKLHLIPFH

-130 YVKELLQYSLQT
+130 YVKELLQHSLQT

-147 YTVSMLHPFAVS
+147 YTVSMLHPFAVT

-165 WELCANLV
+165 WELCANLLV
-173 TCHMTKSD
+173 CHLTKSD

-195 NKENHPEEVEKL
+195 NKEHHPEEVEKL
-207 YEVFAERFSGMLV
+207 YETFAERFSGMLV
-220 REKNWWLQAVYDD
+220 RNEKWWLQAVYDD
-233 LTLAIYY
+233 LTLAVYY
-240 DENKKAAGYML
+240 DENKTAAGYML
-251 YKIENYK
+251 YKIEKSK
-258 MTVEEFVPLRNE
+258 MTVEEFVPLHNE

-284 MIKELEMTVSENEP
+284 MIKELEMTVNENEP
-298 LLYSLQEP
+298 LLYTLQEP

-330 ELSWNNVQQEVILH
+330 ELNWNNVQQEVILH
-344 ITDAFAPWNN
+344 ITDSFAPWNN

-359 ANHEITIMKEE
+359 VNYEITILEE
-370 TIDKGIKLDINALS
+370 PMDKGIKLDINALS
-384 TIMFGYKR
+384 TILLGYKR
-392 PLELNELEFI
+392 PLELNELELI

-407 EIQAFE
+407 EIRAFE
-413 NIVPVRKAFI
+413 NVVPVHKPFI

>member
-1 MESRYVMYLLFLL
+1 
-14 KRLSNFT
+14 
-21 YRTTKVRI
+21 
-29 VIQFKQGMEEN
+29 MEEN

-65 KVDEERLQQQLTKMK
+65 KVNEERLQQQITRMK

-104 IYIGKEK
+104 IYIGKET

-130 YVKELLQYSLQT
+130 YVKELLQHSLQT

-147 YTVSMLHPFAVS
+147 YTVSMLHPFSVS

-165 WELCANLV
+165 WELCANLLV
-173 TCHMTKSD
+173 CHMTKSD

-207 YEVFAERFSGMLV
+207 YEIFAERFSGMLV
-220 REKNWWLQAVYDD
+220 REKNWWLQVVYDD
-233 LTLAIYY
+233 LALAIYY
-240 DENKKAAGYML
+240 DENKTAAGYML

-258 MTVEEFVPLRNE
+258 MTVEEFVPLHNE

-298 LLYSLQEP
+298 LLYTLQEP
-306 RVKTEIKPYFMG
+306 RVKTEVKPYFMG

-330 ELSWNNVQQEVILH
+330 ELNWNNVQQEVILH

-354 VSVRL
+354 VTVRL
-359 ANHEITIMKEE
+359 ANHEITIVEE
-370 TIDKGIKLDINALS
+370 TTEKGIKLDINALS

-392 PLELNELEFI
+392 PLELNELELI

-407 EIQAFE
+407 AMRSFE
-413 NIVPVRKAFI
+413 NLVPVRKPFI

>member
-1 MESRYVMYLLFLL
+1 
-14 KRLSNFT
+14 
-21 YRTTKVRI
+21 
-29 VIQFKQGMEEN
+29 
-40 YMNVIQLKEDKFR
+40 MNVIRLKEDKFR

-65 KVDEERLQQQLTKMK
+65 KVEEDRLQRQLTRMK
-80 ESHEIYGIMEGE
+80 KSHEVYGIMEGN

-104 IYIGKEK
+104 IYIGKEA

-130 YVKELLQYSLQT
+130 YVKELLQHSLQT

-147 YTVSMLHPFAVS
+147 YTVSMLHPFAVA

-165 WELCANLV
+165 WELCANLLV
-173 TCHMTKSD
+173 CHMTKSD

-195 NKENHPEEVEKL
+195 NKENHSEEVEKL
-207 YEVFAERFSGMLV
+207 YETFAERFSGMLV
-220 REKNWWLQAVYDD
+220 RNEKWWLQAVYDD

-240 DENKKAAGYML
+240 DENKTAAGYML
-251 YKIENYK
+251 YKIEKSK
-258 MTVEEFVPLRNE
+258 MTVEEFVPLHNE

-284 MIKELEMTVSENEP
+284 MIKELEMTVSENEQ
-298 LLYSLQEP
+298 LLYTLQEP

-330 ELSWNNVQQEVILH
+330 ELNWNNIQQEIILH
-344 ITDAFAPWNN
+344 ITDSFAPWNN

-359 ANHEITIMKEE
+359 ANYEITIIEE
-370 TIDKGIKLDINALS
+370 PMDKGIKLDINALS
-384 TIMFGYKR
+384 TILLGYKR
-392 PLELNELEFI
+392 PLELNELELI
-402 SGSEE
+402 NGSEE
-407 EIQAFE
+407 EIRAFE
-413 NIVPVRKAFI
+413 KIVPVREAFI

>member
-1 MESRYVMYLLFLL
+1 
-14 KRLSNFT
+14 
-21 YRTTKVRI
+21 
-29 VIQFKQGMEEN
+29 
-40 YMNVIQLKEDKFR
+40 MNVIRLKEDKFR

-65 KVDEERLQQQLTKMK
+65 KVEEERMQQQLTRMK
-80 ESHEIYGIMEGE
+80 ESHEVYGIMEGN

-130 YVKELLQYSLQT
+130 YVKELLQHSLQT

-147 YTVSMLHPFAVS
+147 YTVSMLHPFAVT

-165 WELCANLV
+165 WELCANLLV
-173 TCHMTKSD
+173 CHLTKSD

-207 YEVFAERFSGMLV
+207 YETYAERFSGMLV
-220 REKNWWLQAVYDD
+220 RNEKWWLRAVYED

-240 DENKKAAGYML
+240 DENKTAAGYML
-251 YKIENYK
+251 YKIEKSK
-258 MTVEEFVPLRNE
+258 MTVEEFVPLHNE

-284 MIKELEMTVSENEP
+284 MIKELEMTVSENEQ
-298 LLYSLQEP
+298 LLYTLQEP

-330 ELSWNNVQQEVILH
+330 ELNWNNVQQELILY
-344 ITDAFAPWNN
+344 ITDSFAPWDN

-359 ANHEITIMKEE
+359 ANYEITIIEE
-370 TIDKGIKLDINALS
+370 PMDKGIKLDINALS
-384 TIMFGYKR
+384 TILLGYKR
-392 PLELNELEFI
+392 PLELNELELI

-407 EIQAFE
+407 EIRTFE
-413 NIVPVRKAFI
+413 NVVPVHKPFI

>member
-1 MESRYVMYLLFLL
+1 
-14 KRLSNFT
+14 
-21 YRTTKVRI
+21 
-29 VIQFKQGMEEN
+29 
-40 YMNVIQLKEDKFR
+40 MNVIQLKEDKFR

-130 YVKELLQYSLQT
+130 YVKELLQHSLQT

-165 WELCANLV
+165 WELCANVV
-173 TCHMTKSD
+173 TCHMIKSD

-240 DENKKAAGYML
+240 DENKRAAGYML

-258 MTVEEFVPLRNE
+258 MTVEEFVPLHNE

-330 ELSWNNVQQEVILH
+330 ELNWNNVQQEVILH

-354 VSVRL
+354 VTVRL
-359 ANHEITIMKEE
+359 ANHEITIVEE
-370 TIDKGIKLDINALS
+370 TTEKGIKLDINALS
-384 TIMFGYKR
+384 AIMFGYKR
-392 PLELNELEFI
+392 PLELNELELI
-402 SGSEE
+402 SGSDEA
-407 EIQAFE
+407 IRSIE
-413 NIVPVRKAFI
+413 NLVPVRKPFI

>member
-1 MESRYVMYLLFLL
+1 
-14 KRLSNFT
+14 
-21 YRTTKVRI
+21 
-29 VIQFKQGMEEN
+29 MEEK
-40 YMNVIQLKEDKFR
+40 YMNVIRLKEDKFR

-65 KVDEERLQQQLTKMK
+65 KVDEDRLQQQITKMK
-80 ESHEIYGIMEGE
+80 ESHEVYGIMEGE
-92 DLAAKLHLIPFH
+92 NLAAKLHLIPFH

-130 YVKELLQYSLQT
+130 YVKELLQHSLQT

-165 WELCANLV
+165 WELCANLLV
-173 TCHMTKSD
+173 CHMTKSD

-195 NKENHPEEVEKL
+195 NKESHPEEVEKL
-207 YEVFAERFSGMLV
+207 YETFAELFSGMLV
-220 REKNWWLQAVYDD
+220 RNEKWWLQAVYDD

-240 DENKKAAGYML
+240 DENQTAAGYML

-258 MTVEEFVPLRNE
+258 MTVEEFVPLHNE

-284 MIKELEMTVSENEP
+284 MIKDLEMTVSENEP
-298 LLYSLQEP
+298 LLYTLQEP

-330 ELSWNNVQQEVILH
+330 ELNWNNVQQEVILH
-344 ITDAFAPWNN
+344 ITDSFAQWNN
-354 VSVRL
+354 ITVRI
-359 ANHEITIMKEE
+359 ANHEITIIEE
-370 TIDKGIKLDINALS
+370 PIDKGIKLDINALS
-384 TIMFGYKR
+384 TILFGYRR
-392 PLELNELEFI
+392 PLELNELELI

-407 EIQAFE
+407 EIRAFE
-413 NIVPVRKAFI
+413 SVVPVRKPFI